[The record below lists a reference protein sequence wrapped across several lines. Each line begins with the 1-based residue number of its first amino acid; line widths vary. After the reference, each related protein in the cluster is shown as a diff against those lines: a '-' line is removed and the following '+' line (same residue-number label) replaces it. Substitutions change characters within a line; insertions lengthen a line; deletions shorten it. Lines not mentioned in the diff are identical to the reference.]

1 VAAAP
6 HAPRR
11 WPSRNPPVR
20 RPPVCAYQEL
30 GSAKL
35 PQTESAP
42 NITQLTCLL
51 SSSLES
57 SFRPA
62 IPLFGV
68 PVRWSASD
76 NEIILSDAL
85 LELPV
90 HTDNTGLYPHLL
102 HNVDTHRTYQELS
115 TTNDQKSGTQH
126 FRVTHPFHPL
136 LGREFELVICRTAW
150 GEQRVYFHD
159 DHGRLRALPVAWTDV
174 QQPDPFVV
182 LAAGSACFRP
192 EDLLRLC
199 TLCEQKKRES
209 NR

>member
-1 VAAAP
+1 MAAIARRARLVGQTQRYIGQATDRTHNRGRLESLVLGQPGKLRLEFLPRLESNNVAAGLWDGSGDKKESTDGREDFCSW

-102 HNVDTHRTYQELS
+102 HNVDTHRT
-115 TTNDQKSGTQH
+115 
-126 FRVTHPFHPL
+126 
-136 LGREFELVICRTAW
+136 
-150 GEQRVYFHD
+150 
-159 DHGRLRALPVAWTDV
+159 
-174 QQPDPFVV
+174 
-182 LAAGSACFRP
+182 
-192 EDLLRLC
+192 
-199 TLCEQKKRES
+199 
-209 NR
+209 